1 MQYFCVLGQA
11 EPVKSQIVF
20 RFQLLR
26 GASRTIPGV
35 KLHEPAFSD
44 TRSQPVLRPMFPL
57 TCDMLLEAVAHG
69 EIWFNLTTVFL
80 FACSSVH
87 HASLWSMSSL
97 REALEIYSHWG
108 CNYFSIRFGEEKNH
122 YAKQPKIAFPKPK
135 VGGTNFPA
143 TIFRLWVEQ
152 ACLVCKLAIP
162 AGGLG
167 PFSLRYDAKK

>member
-26 GASRTIPGV
+26 RASRTIPGV
-35 KLHEPAFSD
+35 KLHEPAFPD

-57 TCDMLLEAVAHG
+57 TCAMLLEAVAHG
-69 EIWFNLTTVFL
+69 EIWFNFTTVFL

-108 CNYFSIRFGEEKNH
+108 CNYFSIRFGEKKFIMPNNPRSH
-122 YAKQPKIAFPKPK
+122 SQNQKL
-135 VGGTNFPA
+135 VGRTSQQ
-143 TIFRLWVEQ
+143 RSSD
-152 ACLVCKLAIP
+152 C
-162 AGGLG
+162 GLNRHAWSVNWRFL
-167 PFSLRYDAKK
+167 PEAWAHFLSDTTQKK